1 MKKPSGFYSS
11 LGLLVLL
18 NAIIK
23 PLWIFAIDRQVQNVV
38 GTENYGVYFS
48 LLSLSVVLSFLA
60 DWGFTPFFNQRL
72 AADRSFF
79 EKLSG
84 NFLLWKLLFALLYC
98 IILFTAGF
106 ISGIKRWD
114 ILIYVTLIQVFT
126 SLFVFFRSV
135 ITANQWFRAD
145 AWLSITDKTLMII
158 GCGTLLYFPALV
170 GNMDLDRFLLL
181 QTVFLGS
188 STIIAFLFLVKKEIK
203 FIPQSNWL
211 PSWQI
216 IRQALPFGMVYLLMS
231 THSRIDAFLLE
242 RIHTNGAY
250 ESGIY
255 AGAFRLLDASNM
267 CGYLVASFMLPYI
280 ARRWSNQTEINS
292 VILRCRHFLM
302 MVAIGVIA
310 TGVFL
315 GPWIQRVLY
324 HHNDEYAVEVLRYCL
339 VAMAGYSLVHIY
351 GTALTATG
359 RVMEFS
365 IIVLISVLINSTLNL
380 LLIPGYGA
388 KGSCLAALSSQLFC
402 GIATMLYARQ
412 KIHTAVNIRSGLIYI
427 FTGLLLSGFYYAFRN
442 GPIPQWLLIM
452 AAAGIVTSIMLL
464 TKLAGITQLIKAVR
478 KQD

>member
-1 MKKPSGFYSS
+1 MERPYGFYSS

-72 AADRSFF
+72 AADRTFF
-79 EKLSG
+79 ENLSG

-98 IILFTAGF
+98 LVLFTAAWL
-106 ISGIKRWD
+106 SGIKRWD

-135 ITANQWFRAD
+135 ITASQWFKAD

-158 GCGTLLYFPALV
+158 GCGILLYLPSLS
-170 GNMDLDRFLLL
+170 GSMNIDRFLLL
-181 QTVFLGS
+181 QTVFLGFAMVIS
-188 STIIAFLFLVKKEIK
+188 FLFLVKKNIR
-203 FIPQSNWL
+203 FIPQNNWL
-211 PSWQI
+211 PSRHI
-216 IRQALPFGMVYLLMS
+216 IGQALPFGMVYLLMS

-242 RIHTNGAY
+242 RLHSNGAY

-255 AGAFRLLDASNM
+255 AGAFRLLDAANM

-280 ARRWSNQTEINS
+280 ARRWSSQAEINS
-292 VILRCRHFLM
+292 VVLRCRHFLL
-302 MVAIGVIA
+302 MVATGIIA
-310 TGVFL
+310 TAIFL
-315 GPWIQRVLY
+315 GPWIQQVLY
-324 HHNDEYAVEVLRYCL
+324 HHNDDYAVGVLRYCL
-339 VAMAGYSLVHIY
+339 AAMAGYSLVHIY

-359 RVMEFS
+359 RVIEFS
-365 IIVLISVLINSTLNL
+365 YIVLISVLINCTLNL
-380 LLIPGYGA
+380 LLIPTLGA
-388 KGSCLAALSSQLFC
+388 KGACLAALCSQLFC
-402 GIATMLYARQ
+402 GISTMLYARQ
-412 KIHTAVNIRSGLIYI
+412 KIHTALNIRSLLIYI
-427 FTGLLLSGFYYAFRN
+427 FTGLLLAGFYYTFRN
-442 GPIPQWLLIM
+442 GPIPEWLRITL
-452 AAAGIVTSIMLL
+452 AAGIVATIMLL
-464 TKLAGITQLIKAVR
+464 TRLAGIAQLIKAVR

>member
-1 MKKPSGFYSS
+1 MKGPSGFYSS

-72 AADRSFF
+72 AADKSFF
-79 EKLSG
+79 ENLSG

-98 IILFTAGF
+98 LVLFTAAF
-106 ISGIKRWD
+106 IAGIKRWD
-114 ILIYVTLIQVFT
+114 ILIFVALIQVFT

-158 GCGTLLYFPALV
+158 GCGTLLYFPALA
-170 GNMDLDRFLLL
+170 GHMNIDRFLLL
-181 QTVFLGS
+181 QTVFLGLAMV
-188 STIIAFLFLVKKEIK
+188 IAFLYLLKKNIK
-203 FIPQSNWL
+203 FIPNTNWL
-211 PSWQI
+211 PSRKI
-216 IRQALPFGMVYLLMS
+216 LSQALPFGMVYLLMS

-242 RIHTNGAY
+242 RLHTNGAY

-255 AGAFRLLDASNM
+255 AGAFRLLDAANM

-292 VILRCRHFLM
+292 VVLRCRHFLL
-302 MVAIGVIA
+302 MVATGVIA
-310 TGVFL
+310 TGFYM

-324 HHNDEYAVEVLRYCL
+324 HHNDEYAEEVLRYCL
-339 VAMAGYSLVHIY
+339 AAMAGYSLVHIY

-359 RVMEFS
+359 RVIEFS
-365 IIVLISVLINSTLNL
+365 YIVLISVLINSTMNL
-380 LLIPGYGA
+380 LLIPSYGA
-388 KGSCLAALSSQLFC
+388 RGSCIAALCSQLFC
-402 GIATMLYARQ
+402 GIATLLYARQ
-412 KIHTAVNIRSGLIYI
+412 KIHTAIHFRSLLIYI
-427 FTGLLLSGFYYAFRN
+427 FTGLLLGGFYYTFSN
-442 GPIPQWLLIM
+442 GPMPEWLLIII
-452 AAAGIVTSIMLL
+452 AAGIVATIMLL
-464 TKLAGITQLIKAVR
+464 TRLAGIAQLIKAVR